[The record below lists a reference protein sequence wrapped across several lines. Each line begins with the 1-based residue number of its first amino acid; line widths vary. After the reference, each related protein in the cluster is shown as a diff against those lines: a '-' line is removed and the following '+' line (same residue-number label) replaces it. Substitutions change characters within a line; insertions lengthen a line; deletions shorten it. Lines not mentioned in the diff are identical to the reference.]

1 MGRIW
6 RVVGFGEDLEG
17 SGVWGRRIWWVVEFG
32 GGGKIWWVVG
42 VRGRFWWMFCG
53 IAIVISVVVVVAVS
67 ITTTP

>member
-1 MGRIW
+1 MG
-6 RVVGFGEDLEG
+6 
-17 SGVWGRRIWWVVEFG
+17 FG